1 MKKVLLSLTAGLL
14 SVTMASAQCTP
25 LAAYADSSF
34 GLWPDS
40 VPFLEAG
47 PLGGQVYQSQ
57 IDIKTFVDTTVTA
70 VGQQVVI
77 SMDAFKIVSVS
88 GQPAGFTWAAAGP
101 TWVEADQTWY
111 NEGTAPN
118 ITPVQGCLSINADAA
133 ATSAADTASDLSQYS
148 LYPLVVTVDARIAAT
163 SIDLSFIG
171 IGPGSWMSTVPAAV
185 GGGAFTVSS
194 YVLRVSK
201 ETGVGELLN
210 TSRFDLGQNYPN
222 PAGDESIV
230 SFTTPSTSNVEFRV
244 YNMLGMLVKSQDI
257 LSEKG
262 LNQVKVNT
270 RDLSSGMYVYTMT
283 NGGTTL
289 TKKMTVK

>member
-14 SVTMASAQCTP
+14 SVTMASAQCVP
-25 LAAYADSSF
+25 NVQFADSTF

-40 VPFLEAG
+40 IPFLEDG
-47 PLGGQVYQSQ
+47 PMGGMAYQSQ
-57 IDIKTFVDTTVTA
+57 IDIKTFVDTAVTA

-88 GQPAGFTWAAAGP
+88 GQPAGFTWAAAGS

-133 ATSAADTASDLSQYS
+133 ATSAAAPATGYTD
-148 LYPLVVTVDARIAAT
+148 YPLVVTVDARIAAT

-171 IGPGSWMSTVPAAV
+171 IGAGSWMSAVPAAV
-185 GGGAFTVSS
+185 GGGAFTVGT
-194 YVLRVSK
+194 YVLRVNAA
-201 ETGVGELLN
+201 TGVAEMLS

-222 PAGDESIV
+222 PAADESVI
-230 SFTTPSTSNVEFRV
+230 SFTTPSVSNVEFRV